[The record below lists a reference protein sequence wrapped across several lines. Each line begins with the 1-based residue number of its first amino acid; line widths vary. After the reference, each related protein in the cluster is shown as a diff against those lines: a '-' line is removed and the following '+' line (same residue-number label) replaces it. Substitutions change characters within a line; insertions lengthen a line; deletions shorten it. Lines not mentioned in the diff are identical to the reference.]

1 MTSKLNIVLLS
12 VLAAVG
18 CSSPKSPAGWS
29 CDCDEDSVLKRY
41 HGPTFEV
48 SSWKGEVSYHKIH
61 DKFAGE
67 VFEYVQEGGSSKDGV
82 TVEVM
87 SVAPLMYNNFPG
99 SDHLSHRY
107 DIVYGCYNMVYGN
120 VMGCFPKKVC
130 KVTVAK
136 DAKAGKVQF
145 GPMTVR
151 VVDRVLPPPAEWKY
165 FLDLWQ
171 HPWAVSRYFDV
182 EPFSDE
188 HFERMTPVYKTLAE
202 CGVKALTV
210 TLLDYPWNHQCYDA
224 YESMIGRVKNDD
236 GSWTFDYTIFD
247 KYVEFGRKCGIGPDI
262 ACYTMCPWG
271 YVVRWQ
277 DSKGNTK
284 SATALP
290 GGEVFNDYWGAFL
303 VDFKKHLIEKGWFND
318 AYIAMDERAP
328 KDVAIIAKFIQEKSP
343 GMKIAMAGN
352 RKPSDFNGIVIDN
365 YSQYLSYITPEFLSE
380 IPDRRKNGWKT
391 TLYVCCG
398 PELPNTFMSSADNEA
413 FWLGVYPQLCG
424 LDGFLRWA
432 ANSWPHDPYAD
443 ASFGDWKA
451 GDTYLVYPEGEYS
464 ARLLSLRAGIIVAE
478 KLRILKEAGI
488 GEKEHKEFFD
498 KYHHSKAMKQG
509 FNFDAC
515 RRTLEWFVNR

>member
-1 MTSKLNIVLLS
+1 MINKISFVLLS
-12 VLAAVG
+12 VLAVVG
-18 CSSPKSPAGWS
+18 CNSPKATAR
-29 CDCDEDSVLKRY
+29 CDCACDKTPPKLKQY

-48 SSWKGEVSYHKIH
+48 SSWRGEVSYHKIH

-67 VFEYVQEGGSSKDGV
+67 LRSYFENRAPFKDGV
-82 TVEVM
+82 FIDFKTVSPVE
-87 SVAPLMYNNFPG
+87 YNNNPG
-99 SDHLSHRY
+99 SNHLSVRY
-107 DIVYGCYNMVYGN
+107 DCVDDVDDETIKICRVV
-120 VMGCFPKKVC
+120 
-130 KVTVAK
+130 VTK
-136 DAKAGKVQF
+136 DAKPGKVQF

-171 HPWAVSRYFDV
+171 HPWAVSRYFNV
-182 EPFSDE
+182 EPFCDE
-188 HFERMTPVYKTLAE
+188 HFEKMTPVYKTLAE

-236 GSWTFDYTIFD
+236 GSWSFDYTIFD

-290 GGEVFNDYWGAFL
+290 GSEVFNDYWGAFL

-318 AYIAMDERAP
+318 TYIAMDERTP
-328 KDVAIIAKFIQEKSP
+328 KDVSIIANFIQEKAP

-352 RKPSDFNGIVIDN
+352 RMPSDFKGIVIDN
-365 YSQYLSYITPEFLSE
+365 YSQGLRHDYLSPEFLAE
-380 IPDRRKNGWKT
+380 AVQRREKGWKT
-391 TLYVCCG
+391 TLYVCCH
-398 PELPNTFMSSADNEA
+398 PDRPNTFMSSADNEA
-413 FWLGVYPQLCG
+413 FWLGMYPQISG

-432 ANSWPHDPYAD
+432 ANSWPHNPYAD

-451 GDTYLVYPEGEYS
+451 GDTYLVYPHGEYS
-464 ARLLSLRAGIIVAE
+464 ARLLSLRAGIVVAE
-478 KLRILKEAGI
+478 KLRILKESGI

-498 KYHHSKAMKQG
+498 KYHHSKAMEQG

>member
-1 MTSKLNIVLLS
+1 MIKKISAVLLS
-12 VLAAVG
+12 VLAVVG
-18 CSSPKSPAGWS
+18 CNSPKAIEGCGCENKQPF
-29 CDCDEDSVLKRY
+29 DLKPY

-61 DKFAGE
+61 DKFTAE
-67 VFEYVQEGGSSKDGV
+67 MERYFRGGVLEKDGV
-82 TVEVM
+82 SIEFKGDFPVF
-87 SVAPLMYNNFPG
+87 YNNNPR
-99 SDHLSHRY
+99 SSHLNARY
-107 DIVYGCYNMVYGN
+107 DLVGDEGFNY
-120 VMGCFPKKVC
+120 C
-130 KVTVAK
+130 KVTVNK
-136 DAKAGKVQF
+136 DAKPGKVQF

-188 HFERMTPVYKTLAE
+188 HFEKMTPVYKTLAE

-236 GSWTFDYTIFD
+236 GSWSFDYTIFD

-290 GGEVFNDYWGAFL
+290 GSEIFNDYWGAFL

-318 AYIAMDERAP
+318 AYIAMDERTP
-328 KDVAIIAKFIQEKSP
+328 KDVSIIANFIQEKAP

-352 RKPSDFNGIVIDN
+352 RMPSDFKGIVIDN
-365 YSQYLSYITPEFLSE
+365 YSQLLSYVTPEFIAE
-380 IPDRRKNGWKT
+380 TAQRREKGWKT
-391 TLYVCCG
+391 TLYVCCH
-398 PELPNTFMSSADNEA
+398 PDRPNTFMSSVDNEA
-413 FWLGVYPQLCG
+413 FWLGMYPQISG

-432 ANSWPHDPYAD
+432 ANSWPKNPYAD

-464 ARLLSLRAGIIVAE
+464 ARLLSLRAGIVVAE

-498 KYHHSKAMKQG
+498 KYHHSKAMKHG

>member
-1 MTSKLNIVLLS
+1 MMSKLNIVLLS

-18 CSSPKSPAGWS
+18 CSSPKSPAGCS
-29 CDCDEDSVLKRY
+29 CDCDEASVLKRY

-67 VFEYVQEGGSSKDGV
+67 VSEYVQKGCSSKDGV

-99 SDHLSHRY
+99 SDHLSRRY
-107 DIVYGCYNMVYGN
+107 DIVYGNAR
-120 VMGCFPKKVC
+120 GCFPKKVC
-130 KVTVAK
+130 KVTVDK

-171 HPWAVSRYFDV
+171 HPWAVSRYFGV

-188 HFERMTPVYKTLAE
+188 HFEKMAPVYKTLAE

-247 KYVEFGRKCGIGPDI
+247 KYVEFGRRCGIGPDI

-290 GGEVFNDYWGAFL
+290 GSEIFNDYWGAFL

-328 KDVAIIAKFIQEKSP
+328 KDVAIIAKFIQEKAP

-398 PELPNTFMSSADNEA
+398 PERPNTFMSSADNEA

-432 ANSWPHDPYAD
+432 ANSWPHDPYVD

-464 ARLLSLRAGIIVAE
+464 ARLLSLRSGVVAAE
-478 KLRILKEAGI
+478 KLRILKESGA
-488 GEKEHKEFFD
+488 GEKKLKEFSANF
-498 KYHHSKAMKQG
+498 HHSKAERKD
-509 FNFDAC
+509 FDFTSC
-515 RRTLEWFVNR
+515 RSAIENFVNR

>member
-1 MTSKLNIVLLS
+1 MINKINAVLLI
-12 VLAAVG
+12 VLAALG
-18 CSSPKSPAGWS
+18 CNSPKITEGGAF
-29 CDCDEDSVLKRY
+29 DCEKAPQKLKPY

-61 DKFAGE
+61 DKFTGE
-67 VFEYVQEGGSSKDGV
+67 VFKYFPEGSSSKDGV
-82 TVEVM
+82 TVEFK
-87 SVAPLMYNNFPG
+87 STAPLIYNNFQH
-99 SDHLSHRY
+99 SEHLSGRY
-107 DIVYGCYNMVYGN
+107 DVVYDCNDMCDGYLPWN
-120 VMGCFPKKVC
+120 VC
-130 KVTVAK
+130 KVTVSK
-136 DAKAGKVQF
+136 DAKPGKVQF

-171 HPWAVSRYFDV
+171 HPWAVSRYFSV
-182 EPFSDE
+182 EPFSNE
-188 HFERMTPVYKTLAE
+188 HFEKMMPVYKTLAE
-202 CGVKALTV
+202 CGVKVLTV

-236 GSWTFDYTIFD
+236 GSWSFDYTIFD

-290 GGEVFNDYWGAFL
+290 GSEVFNDYWGAFL

-318 AYIAMDERAP
+318 TYIAMDERTP
-328 KDVAIIAKFIQEKSP
+328 KDVSIIANFIQEKAP

-352 RKPSDFNGIVIDN
+352 RKPSDFKGIVIDN
-365 YSQYLSYITPEFLSE
+365 YSQGLRHDYLSPEFLAE
-380 IPDRRKNGWKT
+380 AVQRREKGLKT
-391 TLYVCCG
+391 TLYVCCF
-398 PELPNTFMSSADNEA
+398 PDRPNTFMSSVDNEA
-413 FWLGVYPQLCG
+413 FWLGMYPQVSG

-432 ANSWPHDPYAD
+432 ANSWPYNPYVD

-464 ARLLSLRAGIIVAE
+464 ARLLALRAGIVVAE

-498 KYHHSKAMKQG
+498 KFHHSKAMKQG

>member
-1 MTSKLNIVLLS
+1 MMSKLNIVLLS

-18 CSSPKSPAGWS
+18 CSSPKAPAGCS
-29 CDCDEDSVLKRY
+29 CDCDEASVLKRY

-48 SSWKGEVSYHKIH
+48 ASWRGEVSYHKIH

-67 VFEYVQEGGSSKDGV
+67 VFEYVQKGCSFKDGV

-107 DIVYGCYNMVYGN
+107 DIVYGN
-120 VMGCFPKKVC
+120 VRGCFPKKVC
-130 KVTVAK
+130 KVTVDK

-171 HPWAVSRYFDV
+171 HPWAVSRYFEV

-188 HFERMTPVYKTLAE
+188 HFEKMTPVYKTLAE

-210 TLLDYPWNHQCYDA
+210 TLLDYAWNHQCYDA
-224 YESMIGRVKNDD
+224 YGTMIGRVKNDD

-290 GGEVFNDYWGAFL
+290 GSEIFNDYWGAFL

-328 KDVAIIAKFIQEKSP
+328 KDVAIIAKFIQEKAP

-380 IPDRRKNGWKT
+380 IPGRRKNGWKT

-398 PELPNTFMSSADNEA
+398 PERPNTFMSSADNEA

-464 ARLLSLRAGIIVAE
+464 SRLLSLRSGVVAAE
-478 KLRILKEAGI
+478 KLRILKESGT
-488 GEKEHKEFFD
+488 GEKELKEFSANF
-498 KYHHSKAMKQG
+498 HHSKAEQKD
-509 FNFDAC
+509 FDFKSC
-515 RRTLEWFVNR
+515 RSAIENFVNR

>member
-1 MTSKLNIVLLS
+1 MMSKLNIVLLS

-18 CSSPKSPAGWS
+18 CSSPKAPAGCS
-29 CDCDEDSVLKRY
+29 CDCDEASVLKRY

-67 VFEYVQEGGSSKDGV
+67 VSEYVQKGCSSKDGV

-99 SDHLSHRY
+99 SDHLSRRY
-107 DIVYGCYNMVYGN
+107 DIVYGNAR
-120 VMGCFPKKVC
+120 GCFPKKVC
-130 KVTVAK
+130 KVTVDK

-171 HPWAVSRYFDV
+171 HPWAVSRYFGV

-188 HFERMTPVYKTLAE
+188 HFEKMAPVYKTLAE

-210 TLLDYPWNHQCYDA
+210 TLLDYAWNHQCYDA
-224 YESMIGRVKNDD
+224 YGTMIGRVKNDD
-236 GSWTFDYTIFD
+236 GSWSFDYTIFD
-247 KYVEFGRKCGIGPDI
+247 KYVEFGRRCGIGPDI

-277 DSKGNTK
+277 DAEGNTK

-290 GGEVFNDYWGAFL
+290 GSEIFNDYWGAFL

-328 KDVAIIAKFIQEKSP
+328 KDVAIIAKFIREKAP

-398 PELPNTFMSSADNEA
+398 PERPNTFMSSADNEA

-432 ANSWPHDPYAD
+432 ANSWPKDPYVD

-464 ARLLSLRAGIIVAE
+464 ARLLSLRSGVVAAE
-478 KLRILKEAGI
+478 KLRILKESGA
-488 GEKEHKEFFD
+488 GEKKLKEFSANF
-498 KYHHSKAMKQG
+498 HHSKAERKD
-509 FNFDAC
+509 FDFTSC
-515 RRTLEWFVNR
+515 RSAIENFVNR